1 MNGPAMQFSVWNRV
15 RRDKAEE
22 GCFGGRQCWLRTIYY
37 RPCGDIVWSRRDVCV
52 PQGGMYRTL
61 LISVYVRNRCCLL
74 ASLRWFIWAPME
86 MKWSQGLTC
95 LFSSSLC
102 DCKQD
107 AVDIHFYWVFYAFRC
122 CVNCLVL
129 QISRLIE
136 MQTPLYLE
144 RVQAV
149 HPSFRR
155 PGLASNNRPAV
166 PQPAPVV
173 WQPRAVPL
181 LYFEFRVRRQ

>member
-1 MNGPAMQFSVWNRV
+1 MLAQDHLLPALWRYCLVKKRCLRS
-15 RRDKAEE
+15 A
-22 GCFGGRQCWLRTIYY
+22 GRYVPDLVNQCLC
-37 RPCGDIVWSRRDVCV
+37 PK
-52 PQGGMYRTL
+52 PM
-61 LISVYVRNRCCLL
+61 LL
-74 ASLRWFIWAPME
+74 ACLTQMIHEHRW
-86 MKWSQGLTC
+86 KWSQGLTC

-173 WQPRAVPL
+173 
-181 LYFEFRVRRQ
+181 